1 MVKPWSNYGRNVA
14 GACSKRGQTVVKAR
28 GAPRHWSNT
37 KPAVC
42 VFVHVCIS
50 VCVCMCVCVCVCV
63 CACVCVCVCMCLR
76 VCTYVCV
83 NDASEHRRR
92 RLNPRAP
99 SKRSNGQTAVKSSYA
114 GQTAGAG
121 LAVLVGGVHEGELR
135 RRHVGAGP
143 PLPRRPAPRPSHPA
157 THPSHPAPIRVS
169 RRRIRVSRRRI
180 RVSRRCP

>member
-1 MVKPWSNYGRNVA
+1 
-14 GACSKRGQTVVKAR
+14 
-28 GAPRHWSNT
+28 
-37 KPAVC
+37 
-42 VFVHVCIS
+42 
-50 VCVCMCVCVCVCV
+50 MCVCVCVCV

-143 PLPRRPAPRPSHPA
+143 PLPSESPGNTSESAGAASESAGAVRRCTATPRPAAAALRGLGPPVAQMVKRKLVKGPRYL
-157 THPSHPAPIRVS
+157 
-169 RRRIRVSRRRI
+169 
-180 RVSRRCP
+180 